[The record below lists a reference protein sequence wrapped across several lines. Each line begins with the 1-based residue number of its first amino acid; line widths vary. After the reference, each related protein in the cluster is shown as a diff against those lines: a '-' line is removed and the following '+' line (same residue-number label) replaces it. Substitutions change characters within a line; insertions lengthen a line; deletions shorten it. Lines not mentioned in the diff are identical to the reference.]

1 MQPTRHI
8 MMLSLLWVVIGFG
21 AGLWSPLTDVWIWG
35 GAVIGVVLL
44 GDFLATLL
52 LPIPTVDRELPGRFA
67 SGIEQGVSL
76 TLHHS
81 GSIPLKVCCFDGLPA
96 DAVSERLPWVG
107 KIPAKGHTKIEYP
120 VTIKERGMKEFMPA
134 HLQLISPLRFWSRK
148 CRSGATQSTRVYP
161 NYEPVLRYALL
172 AMANRTE
179 QMGIRKMNRAGLSRE
194 FHQLRDYQ
202 LGDMLSLIDW
212 KATSKR
218 LSLISRDYQ
227 EQRDQTV
234 ILAVDCGRRMRAL
247 DGGVP
252 QFDHCLNAMLLL
264 AYTAL
269 RQGDHVGIMGVGGSD
284 RWLPPVKGVQSMTTI
299 LNHLYDY
306 QTSTAPSDFSEAAQF
321 LMTRQRRRAL
331 VIMLSNVRGEDGHQL
346 IEPMRMIRKRHVTIL
361 ANLREASV
369 VNRMQEVSVSLDDAL
384 EVGSTAIYLEERERM
399 LGELRSHGVFTV
411 DSLAKELPIALAN
424 AYLGARE
431 MV

>member
-1 MQPTRHI
+1 MQPAR
-8 MMLSLLWVVIGFG
+8 
-21 AGLWSPLTDVWIWG
+21 PLILIALAW
-35 GAVIGVVLL
+35 VLL
-44 GDFLATLL
+44 GFAAGL
-52 LPIPTVDRELPGRFA
+52 LPVLQPIWLWSGAVAAVFILVDFIACSLLPEPEVERRLPGRFA
-67 SGIEQGVSL
+67 MGVEQLVPITLRNRSAMSVALLCYDGIPAHAES
-76 TLHHS
+76 
-81 GSIPLKVCCFDGLPA
+81 KELPWCG
-96 DAVSERLPWVG
+96 RLPGRGFVRMD
-107 KIPAKGHTKIEYP
+107 YP
-120 VTIKERGMKEFMPA
+120 VTMTERGLEEFD
-134 HLQLISPLRFWSRK
+134 HTHIRLFSPLRLWAKRLQL
-148 CRSGATQSTRVYP
+148 GEPQTTRVYP

-172 AMANRTE
+172 AMAHRAE
-179 QMGIRKMNRAGLSRE
+179 QMGIVKKNRAGLSRE

-202 LGDMLSLIDW
+202 LGDMLSQIDW
-212 KATSKR
+212 KSTSKR

-252 QFDHCLNAMLLL
+252 QFDRCLNAMLLL

-284 RWLPPVKGVQSMTTI
+284 RWLAPVKGVQSMTTI

-306 QTSTAPSDFSEAAQF
+306 ETTASPSDFSEAAER
-321 LMTRQRRRAL
+321 LLTRQRRRAL
-331 VIMLSNVRGEDGHQL
+331 VVLLSNVRGEDGHQL
-346 IEPMRMIRKRHVTIL
+346 IEPLRLVRRRHVTIL
-361 ANLREASV
+361 ANLREQSV
-369 VNRMQEVSVSLDDAL
+369 HKRMGDLANSLDEAL
-384 EVGSTAIYLEERERM
+384 EVGATAIYLEERARM
-399 LGELRSHGVFTV
+399 LGELREHGVFTV

>member
-1 MQPTRHI
+1 MQPTRHLI
-8 MMLSLLWVVIGFG
+8 TIAIIWAMVGFAASLWE
-21 AGLWSPLTDVWIWG
+21 PLAPIWLWG
-35 GAVIGVVLL
+35 GGVAAVFILVDIVAG
-44 GDFLATLL
+44 FLQKL
-52 LPIPTVDRELPGRFA
+52 PTVERTLPGRFA
-67 SGIEQGVSL
+67 IGIEQMVPVKLHNPGAMSL
-76 TLHHS
+76 R
-81 GSIPLKVCCFDGLPA
+81 VQCYDGLPG
-96 DAVSERLPWVG
+96 DAVSGELPWTGRLP
-107 KIPAKGHTKIEYP
+107 ARGHAAVKYP
-120 VTIKERGMKEFMPA
+120 VTISERGLKDFAPA
-134 HLQLISPLRFWSRK
+134 HLRIFSPLRLWTRN
-148 CRSGATQSTRVYP
+148 CRSGENQTTRVYP

-172 AMANRTE
+172 AMANRAE
-179 QMGIRKMNRAGLSRE
+179 QMGIVKKNRTGMSRE

-202 LGDMLSLIDW
+202 LGDQLSKIDW
-212 KATSKR
+212 KSTSKR

-269 RQGDHVGIMGVGGSD
+269 RQGDHVGIIGIGGSD

-306 QTSTAPSDFSEAAQF
+306 ETSTSPSDFSEAAER

-331 VIMLSNVRGEDGHQL
+331 VVMLSNIRGEDGHQL
-346 IEPMRMIRKRHVTIL
+346 IEPLRMIRRRHVTIL
-361 ANLREASV
+361 ANLQEESV
-369 VNRMQEVSVSLDDAL
+369 TKRIETPAAALDDAL
-384 EVGSTAIYLEERERM
+384 EVGATAIYLEERAKV
-399 LGELRSHGVFTV
+399 LGELRAHGIFTV